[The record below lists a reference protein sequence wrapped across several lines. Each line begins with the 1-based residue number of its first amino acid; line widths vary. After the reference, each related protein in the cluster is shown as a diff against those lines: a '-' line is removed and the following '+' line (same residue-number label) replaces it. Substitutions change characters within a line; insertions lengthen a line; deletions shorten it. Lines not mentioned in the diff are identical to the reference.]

1 VERNPYS
8 PPASV
13 VADAHDEG
21 HARERKRPAAVWIIS
36 VWYSLAVLAGLS
48 AIAFRLIAP
57 RNSPELLLPLVRQGT
72 PLFVWLCAQTMMQ
85 AVAMV
90 QLFRVKRSA
99 AYFVSLTCAAEA
111 YNSVMHI
118 VGHEDLEVPMVT
130 LLIEVAML
138 VYVWRLFRKGVLK

>member
-8 PPASV
+8 PPAAV
-13 VADAHDEG
+13 VADVDEG
-21 HARERKRPAAVWIIS
+21 HARERKRPSAVWIIS
-36 VWYSLAVLAGLS
+36 VWYSLAVFAGLS
-48 AIAFRLIAP
+48 AIAFRFIAP

-72 PLFVWLCAQTMMQ
+72 LLFVWSCAQTMIQ

-118 VGHEDLEVPMVT
+118 VGHQDLEVPVIT
-130 LLIEVAML
+130 LLIEVPIL